1 MTLNGIMTL
10 ILRYFTELMY
20 DVIFKP
26 LLRFQNLLSIVYDHI
41 TQLLSD
47 YLEKKQKNKL
57 R

>member
-1 MTLNGIMTL
+1 MTL